1 MTKRVRQSQQ
11 TVSNNS
17 FRKKGSKESRNRVA
31 GVVRVEFDVRLSAID
46 GKGLFAKST
55 IRARRKIGDLGG
67 EIIAQSAVHR
77 RVNGQQR
84 IAVVELRNG
93 KAVDASRCGNALK
106 YINHS
111 CSPNTY
117 IRIVHERVEFYAL
130 SDIHAGEELTCDYG
144 ATHHKGKRQCQCG
157 SKECRGFI

>member
-1 MTKRVRQSQQ
+1 MTKRAPHRPKKV
-11 TVSNNS
+11 NGNS
-17 FRKKGSKESRNRVA
+17 LWIRTNIEDWNRVA

-67 EIIAQSAVHR
+67 EIIGQSEVCR
-77 RVNGQQR
+77 RTTGRQR
-84 IAVVELRNG
+84 IAIVELRNG
-93 KAVDASRCGNALK
+93 TAIDASRCGNELK

-117 IRIVHERVEFYAL
+117 IRIFHGRVEFYAL

-144 ATHHKGKRQCQCG
+144 ETHHKGKRQCQCG
-157 SKECRGFI
+157 STECRGFI